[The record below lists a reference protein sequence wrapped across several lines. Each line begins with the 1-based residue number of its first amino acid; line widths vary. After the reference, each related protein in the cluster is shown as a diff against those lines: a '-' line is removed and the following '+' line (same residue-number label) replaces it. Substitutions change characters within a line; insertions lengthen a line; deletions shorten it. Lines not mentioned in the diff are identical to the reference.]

1 MKFAVLLLM
10 IFSILVFVLY
20 ASDEKKDDSAQKK
33 DDSKEMVMKIEVKLA
48 GNQTICPVT
57 GNKVD
62 PKIFVDYQGNRIKF
76 CGATC
81 EVKFLKAPEDGFKK
95 LADAKETV
103 DNTQTKCPVS
113 DDVLENHNLFIEKP
127 GRKIYFCCNDCPPD
141 FKKDESKFL
150 NKMPGVKVKDGVK
163 VNAEAKK

>member
-1 MKFAVLLLM
+1 MKSVLLLLTFTCA
-10 IFSILVFVLY
+10 IFLIIF
-20 ASDEKKDDSAQKK
+20 ASDEKKDE
-33 DDSKEMVMKIEVKLA
+33 SKVNKEESKKIEVKLA

-76 CGATC
+76 CGTTC
-81 EVKFLKAPEDGFKK
+81 EAKFLKAPEDGFKK

-113 DDVLENHNLFIEKP
+113 GDVLEKHDFIIEKP
-127 GRKIYFCCNDCPPD
+127 GRKIYFCCDDCLPD
-141 FKKDESKFL
+141 FKKDEVKFM

-163 VNAEAKK
+163 VNSEEKKKE